1 MTRMTKAM
9 YLNMTGENIVW
20 DYKVG
25 KNQGRIFFLEINGQK
40 FKRTPADQK
49 VANKIIDE
57 MFANKIIDDMFPD
70 FDSNRH

>member
-1 MTRMTKAM
+1 MTRMNKAV
-9 YLNMTGENIVW
+9 YLQSQGENIVW

-40 FKRTPADQK
+40 FKRTPADQS

-57 MFANKIIDDMFPD
+57 MFTAYYGN
-70 FDSNRH
+70 N

>member
-1 MTRMTKAM
+1 MTRMTKAI
-9 YLNMTGENIVW
+9 YLTTMGENFVW

-40 FKRTPADQK
+40 FKRTPADQM

-57 MFANKIIDDMFPD
+57 MFAE
-70 FDSNRH
+70 FDGNRH

>member
-1 MTRMTKAM
+1 MTRMRKAI
-9 YLNMTGENIVW
+9 YLTTMGENIVW

-40 FKRTPADQK
+40 FKRTPADQM

-57 MFANKIIDDMFPD
+57 MFAE
-70 FDSNRH
+70 FDGK